1 MCEWCANP
9 ASIRSSTRAVGAGAL
24 QVPTRRRD
32 IRVAQEVP
40 YIVQV
45 RPRFEQ
51 GAGELPPQVME
62 VQIDTAEDPL
72 DSRDNFPSAI
82 QSGV

>member
-1 MCEWCANP
+1 MVCESGLHPLEHAGE
-9 ASIRSSTRAVGAGAL
+9 SERGAL
-24 QVPTRRRD
+24 QVATCRRD
-32 IRVAQEVP
+32 VGVAEEVP